1 VNSPKP
7 GNIIL
12 LSAALLLLS
21 AGLLR
26 AAENE
31 SQAQA
36 RSAFLPGPVRSVSTI
51 PPNGDLNPYGVAFV
65 PASFPAGGT
74 INPGDVLVS
83 NFNNSDN
90 LQGTGTTIVTVPT
103 NGPVSLFFQGPRGL
117 GLSTALAVLKEGLVL
132 VGNFPTADGSCGT
145 AKPGSLLVLDS
156 SGNLLANLAD
166 SSIDGPWDMTV
177 NDPGKGSVQIFI
189 ANALSGTVTRLDA
202 TASAS
207 GLTVQKK
214 TQIASGYM
222 HRCDPAALV
231 VAPTG
236 LVYDAK
242 RDILYVAST
251 EDNAVFAVRG
261 AGKTSTDDGTGKVTY
276 RDHVHLHGPNGLAM
290 AANGDLLAANSDAIN
305 GDANQPS
312 EIVEFTIDGKFVKQ
326 IPIEPLQGSAFGL
339 AVATS
344 GHVARFAAVDDGAN
358 TLNIWTLPVP

>member
-1 VNSPKP
+1 VNGCRIPKP
-7 GNIIL
+7 GNIL
-12 LSAALLLLS
+12 LSAALLLLP

-26 AAENE
+26 AADNE
-31 SQAQA
+31 GQA
-36 RSAFLPGPVRSVSTI
+36 RSVFLPVPVRSVSTI
-51 PPNGDLNPYGVAFV
+51 PANGDLNPYGVAFV
-65 PASFPAGGT
+65 PAGFPAGGT

-103 NGPVSLFFQGPRGL
+103 NGPVSLFFQGPVGL
-117 GLSTALAVLKEGLVL
+117 GLSTALAVLKEGIVV
-132 VGNFPTADGSCGT
+132 VGNFPTADGSCAT
-145 AKPGSLLVLDS
+145 AQAGSLLVLDS
-156 SGNLLANLAD
+156 SGNLLGTFSD

-177 NDPGKGSVQIFI
+177 NDSGKGSVQLFV
-189 ANALSGTVTRLDA
+189 ANALNGTVTRVDA
-202 TASAS
+202 TAGAG
-207 GLTVQKK
+207 GLTVQKE

-236 LVYDAK
+236 LVYDASH
-242 RDILYVAST
+242 DILYVAST
-251 EDNAVFAVRG
+251 EDNAVFAVHG
-261 AGKTSTDDGTGKVTY
+261 AGKASSDGGTGKIVFQ
-276 RDHVHLHGPNGLAM
+276 DHTHLHGPNGMAM
-290 AANGDLLAANSDAIN
+290 AANGDLLAAQSDAIN

-312 EIVEFTIDGKFVKQ
+312 EIVEFTTAGKFVKQ
-326 IPIEPLQGSAFGL
+326 ISVDPLQGAAFGL